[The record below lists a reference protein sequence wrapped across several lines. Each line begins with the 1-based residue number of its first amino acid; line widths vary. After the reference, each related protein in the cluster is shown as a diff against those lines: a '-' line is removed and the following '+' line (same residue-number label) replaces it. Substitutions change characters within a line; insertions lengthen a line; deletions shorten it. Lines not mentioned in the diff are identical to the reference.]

1 MGTEADE
8 VGKSIASSVGV
19 IFVLV
24 GFTEW
29 SAFRLRAKA
38 KVLKVRL
45 ATVAKMQ
52 PSVRLG
58 RPSQTGEYIKSKARH
73 QHCERWSHR
82 LNQISK
88 TILLPVIVFW
98 LYLVIGAFLFQHLER
113 DVEAQAHDEV

>member
-1 MGTEADE
+1 MMGTEADE

-45 ATVAKMQ
+45 AKMQ
-52 PSVRLG
+52 VPAADAA
-58 RPSQTGEYIKSKARH
+58 PT
-73 QHCERWSHR
+73 C
-82 LNQISK
+82 
-88 TILLPVIVFW
+88 TW
-98 LYLVIGAFLFQHLER
+98 LCS
-113 DVEAQAHDEV
+113 

>member
-1 MGTEADE
+1 MLHPRARGCARDCRLTR
-8 VGKSIASSVGV
+8 S
-19 IFVLV
+19 
-24 GFTEW
+24 
-29 SAFRLRAKA
+29 FRLAQYDTVQDMNA
-38 KVLKVRL
+38 VATL
-45 ATVAKMQ
+45 ATICSANRV

-58 RPSQTGEYIKSKARH
+58 RPAQTGEYIKSKARH
-73 QHCERWSHR
+73 QHYERWCHR